1 MATIPALD
9 HAPTEPTLAP
19 LPRSSAANIVLA
31 TLGVIAVL
39 WWGQGFLIPVVTGVL
54 LAMLLD
60 PLVHRAAKALHSRA
74 FAAVLSLGLVL
85 GAMAMATSA
94 FSDQLLRVAERVP
107 EMMSLAAYK
116 MAETDPRTQS
126 LMIRAREALHEL
138 DTAAYGLSDMKVG
151 TRPVK
156 KTRVGLQKAAAGAE
170 DASPF
175 TDGAAQALRSTAVGG
190 SGMLL
195 RLASE
200 LTIAFFTAFFL
211 LAGGSTLS
219 DRFLDLWGQNPASHR
234 RAHETL
240 RECARQVRI
249 YAGVLLVT
257 NSIIGLAVWA
267 AFSAAGLPDSGG
279 WGVTAAVLHVVPY
292 LGMALLTGLGA
303 AETFLAHGTIA
314 SALGIGGFVVLL
326 STLVGTLVTAWLQ
339 SLAAKMNP
347 AAVFIGLVFWG
358 ALWGVWGLF
367 LGPVL
372 VVLLKVIAE
381 HTRSAR
387 RMARLMQG

>member
-1 MATIPALD
+1 MTTPPVDLVPPEPAL
-9 HAPTEPTLAP
+9 EP

-31 TLGVIAVL
+31 TLGVITVL
-39 WWGQGFLIPVVTGVL
+39 WWGQRFLIPVITGVL
-54 LAMLLD
+54 LAMLLG
-60 PLVHRAAKALHSRA
+60 PLVHRTAKLLHSRA
-74 FAAVLSLGLVL
+74 AAAVLSLGLVL
-85 GAMAMATSA
+85 GALAMATSA

-107 EMMSLAAYK
+107 EMISLAANK
-116 MAETDPRTQS
+116 LTETDPNNQS
-126 LMIRAREALHEL
+126 LVIRAREALHEL
-138 DTAAYGLSDMKVG
+138 DNAATGLSDMKVG
-151 TRPVK
+151 TRPARKARVAVQ
-156 KTRVGLQKAAAGAE
+156 KTAPGAE
-170 DASPF
+170 DSAPF
-175 TDGAAQALRSTAVGG
+175 TEGAAQALRSTAVGG

-200 LTIAFFTAFFL
+200 LTIAFFLAFFV
-211 LAGGSTLS
+211 LAGGSPLS
-219 DRFLDLWGQNPASHR
+219 DRFLGLWGQSSSSQR
-234 RAHETL
+234 RAQETL

-257 NSIIGLAVWA
+257 NSIIGFAVWA

-279 WGVTAAVLHVVPY
+279 WGITAAVLHVVPY
-292 LGMALLTGLGA
+292 LGMALLTGLGT
-303 AETFLAHGTIA
+303 AETFLVHGTIS
-314 SALGIGGFVVLL
+314 SALGMGAFVVML
-326 STLVGTLVTAWLQ
+326 STLVGTMVTAWLQ

-358 ALWGVWGLF
+358 ALWGIWGLF